1 MRNALLVLPIL
12 LAACSP
18 QMGGAFD
25 ADNAIRI
32 FETLSSDS
40 MEGRRTGTDGN
51 MRARAFLSAEI
62 AKLDVFD
69 SVYETDFTTAP
80 RPGRDGKIAED
91 APTYEA
97 VNLNALID
105 IEDNNEGP
113 LLVITAHYDHLGM
126 RDGKIYNGADDNAS
140 GVAALFA
147 VAQSFAD
154 NPPEHDVLFIWF
166 DAEEMGLQGAR
177 HYISEQSF
185 GTRPVFNLNLD
196 MVSQNQKDEIYASGA
211 YHTPALKPII
221 SKASTGTGLT
231 LLFGNDSP
239 ADGANDWT
247 LQSDHG
253 PFHSAGLPFLYF
265 GVEDHPHYHAPT
277 DTFDTIP
284 LEFYEKSLKLIVQ
297 SAHALD
303 ETLDKLAKPIA
314 P

>member
-147 VAQSFAD
+147 VAQS
-154 NPPEHDVLFIWF
+154 
-166 DAEEMGLQGAR
+166 R

-196 MVSQNQKDEIYASGA
+196 MVSQNQKDEIYASGV

-221 SKASTGTGLT
+221 SKASTGTGGRPST
-231 LLFGNDSP
+231 LSRPNRYL
-239 ADGANDWT
+239 
-247 LQSDHG
+247 
-253 PFHSAGLPFLYF
+253 
-265 GVEDHPHYHAPT
+265 
-277 DTFDTIP
+277 
-284 LEFYEKSLKLIVQ
+284 
-297 SAHALD
+297 
-303 ETLDKLAKPIA
+303 
-314 P
+314 

>member
-196 MVSQNQKDEIYASGA
+196 MVSQNQKDEIYASGV

-303 ETLDKLAKPIA
+303 ETLDRLAKPIA